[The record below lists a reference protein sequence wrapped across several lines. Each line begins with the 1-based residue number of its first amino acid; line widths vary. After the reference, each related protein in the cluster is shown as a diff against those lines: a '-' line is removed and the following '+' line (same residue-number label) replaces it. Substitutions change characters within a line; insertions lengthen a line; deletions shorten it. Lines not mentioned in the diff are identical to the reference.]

1 MELNKKKSV
10 SFDSL
15 PTQITHPSEISPA
28 IIALS
33 NANLGNLEFAAR
45 VNGLVSPALLSKSS
59 DMKGA
64 NHQALSPNLSL
75 SMPANLRKSRSLD

>member
-10 SFDSL
+10 DLDSL
-15 PTQITHPSEISPA
+15 PKQITHPSEISPA

-45 VNGLVSPALLSKSS
+45 VNGLISPALVSRPSEI
-59 DMKGA
+59 KGA
-64 NHQALSPNLSL
+64 NHTTLAPSLSL
-75 SMPANLRKSRSLD
+75 SAPTSLKKSRNLD